1 MRTTLR
7 TGIVVGLMLVLLVLA
22 LPVMGAT
29 SELESGVVVIDGDA
43 LAPAGTP
50 AETIAYV
57 EAMTPTPTRV
67 GMHGGGRNVAD

>member
-1 MRTTLR
+1 
-7 TGIVVGLMLVLLVLA
+7 
-22 LPVMGAT
+22 MGAT